1 MNDEPWVALWPL
13 PNLNLVESFACRDAG
28 MLAMT
33 DARLAAEPE
42 QRDAIAKLLGNFRNE
57 FGVRIRP
64 GIMAYRKGAQGK
76 VASIEAMSAF
86 RDSVCIAALTQ
97 SHAHFVRGGHNFRIH
112 FSDAFDFY
120 PWYLGKNSSHNDLVT
135 IVADTP
141 AIFGIHNLAKLQPQ
155 GAPAISRRELSQD
168 ECDQPLLTSLIAAW
182 QREFS
187 QGQGGPSERRLFRSL
202 DMARSALRMP
212 GGADASVFHIGRAIA
227 LWVSAF
233 EILAHDGWSSP
244 KRVVE
249 LLSRARLRSE
259 ALSSREYSVSFGRE
273 TTRVGLCGAVYMAV
287 YAARNDFLHGNEI
300 TDQALQF
307 VPGGHNLVHYC
318 APLYRIALSAYL
330 NLEYSEPPPAA
341 IEGVEAMVRWAS
353 AISDFEGPQRDVELA
368 LLSAREPAAKSES
381 DDEDKAEAGVR
392 PGSEE
397 N

>member
-1 MNDEPWVALWPL
+1 MSDEPWVALWPL

-42 QRDAIAKLLGNFRNE
+42 QRDPVASLLGNFKNE

-64 GIMAYRKGAQGK
+64 GVMAYRRGAQGK

-86 RDSVCIAALTQ
+86 RDAVCIAALTQ
-97 SHAHFVRGGHNFRIH
+97 SHALFLRGGLNFRIH

-120 PWYLGKNSSHNDLVT
+120 PWYLGKNSTPEDIVK

-141 AIFGIHNLAKLQPQ
+141 AMLGIHSLAKLHPQ
-155 GAPAISRRELSQD
+155 GAPAISRRELSAD
-168 ECDQPLLTSLIAAW
+168 ECDKPLLAALISAW
-182 QREFS
+182 EREFS
-187 QGQGGPSERRLFRSL
+187 QNQGGASERRLFRSL

-233 EILAHDGWSSP
+233 EILAHDGGSSAR
-244 KRVVE
+244 RVVD
-249 LLSRARLRSE
+249 LLSRATLHSE
-259 ALSSREYSVSFGRE
+259 SLAKCEHIVSFRGVAAE
-273 TTRVGLCGAVYMAV
+273 VGLCGAIYMKV

-300 TDQALQF
+300 TDNALRF

-318 APLYRIALSAYL
+318 APLYRLALTAYL
-330 NLEYSEPPPAA
+330 DLVYPEPAPAA
-341 IEGVEAMVRWAS
+341 DEGVEAMVGWVSAS
-353 AISDFEGPQRDVELA
+353 IDYDRPQREIELA
-368 LLSAREPAAKSES
+368 LLTAREPAAKSES
-381 DDEDKAEAGVR
+381 DEEDEAEAKPALE
-392 PGSEE
+392 PGEV
-397 N
+397 